1 MADNSTIAR
10 PYAKALFDVASEA
23 RDLEAWSAALRVA
36 ARVVTEDS
44 AREFLGRPE
53 LDTAKRAEFLA
64 TVCSGLEGAGVL
76 ASGSGRN
83 LLELLSENDRL
94 QALPDI
100 AAEFDRL
107 KTRAENKI
115 KVTLVS
121 ASEVDTAQAQTVTR
135 ALEKTL
141 GRQVDLA
148 LEVDPTLLG
157 GAVVR
162 AEDMV
167 IDGSVRSRLRRLAET
182 LVD

>member
-1 MADNSTIAR
+1 MHRYTRILAISL
-10 PYAKALFDVASEA
+10 ALGAPLLMPLAV
-23 RDLEAWSAALRVA
+23 
-36 ARVVTEDS
+36 
-44 AREFLGRPE
+44 
-53 LDTAKRAEFLA
+53 RAEG
-64 TVCSGLEGAGVL
+64 T
-76 ASGSGRN
+76 
-83 LLELLSENDRL
+83 ENDRL